1 MEYPTYTTYKHRTFH
16 ASAKIW
22 EGIPKRTP
30 VCHQVQCM
38 MGLKDSPARSLKV
51 ETEPNRRG
59 VGPPKELQNRKATS
73 ALQTSVFRGF
83 SAAEKLKHPSIIQ
96 YPSIP

>member
-1 MEYPTYTTYKHRTFH
+1 MEYKHKTFH
-16 ASAKIW
+16 LSAKIW

-38 MGLKDSPARSLKV
+38 MGLKDSPARSLK
-51 ETEPNRRG
+51 EEAPQPTNRRG

-83 SAAEKLKHPSIIQ
+83 LPLKNSNIHPSSNTLV
-96 YPSIP
+96 YPSNS